1 MKTAKK
7 QKVPSYL
14 VVSRAI
20 VNGGDGKILLLQ
32 RSKNHTYYP
41 LKWELPGTRFNA
53 NEDIIQSIERGVNQ
67 EANLIIEISSH
78 RYYCQSR
85 FVTNGKYADLTY
97 LEITAEA
104 KYLAG
109 EVKIS
114 PDHQNFAWVKLTDVF
129 GYDLTGESKRS
140 LTQYI
145 SDEKSERANLESRLP
160 VLVAARALIKN
171 SSGRYLL
178 LKRSKNDS
186 FGSQWDLPGGKLS
199 SLEVLNE
206 LLKREVFEETSLVIK
221 IDQPALYINSSVMN
235 QGKYTGFTFINLVS
249 SAHITSGKIKL
260 SEEHETFGWF
270 SKSEMFNLTLAPH
283 IRLPLTEIFLKVSS

>member
-114 PDHQNFAWVKLTDVF
+114 PDHQNFGYGDKQTVLAFFKGCKKNFLFESFDPVGVMRRDMEQEAQKKVKYV
-129 GYDLTGESKRS
+129 
-140 LTQYI
+140 
-145 SDEKSERANLESRLP
+145 
-160 VLVAARALIKN
+160 
-171 SSGRYLL
+171 
-178 LKRSKNDS
+178 
-186 FGSQWDLPGGKLS
+186 
-199 SLEVLNE
+199 
-206 LLKREVFEETSLVIK
+206 
-221 IDQPALYINSSVMN
+221 
-235 QGKYTGFTFINLVS
+235 
-249 SAHITSGKIKL
+249 
-260 SEEHETFGWF
+260 
-270 SKSEMFNLTLAPH
+270 
-283 IRLPLTEIFLKVSS
+283 